1 MEAPRCKAR
10 HRFREEVFL
19 GRRTRQKYPNC
30 LLGAAGSGD
39 LTGNGGQPCRI
50 FPVAEQAP
58 ANEMVQSGGQSG
70 HGAFE
75 TCPTI
80 RQGTD
85 TQTAVEDTE
94 AKAQLISVP
103 VMA

>member
-1 MEAPRCKAR
+1 
-10 HRFREEVFL
+10 
-19 GRRTRQKYPNC
+19 
-30 LLGAAGSGD
+30 
-39 LTGNGGQPCRI
+39 
-50 FPVAEQAP
+50 
-58 ANEMVQSGGQSG
+58 MVQSGGQSG

>member
-1 MEAPRCKAR
+1 M
-10 HRFREEVFL
+10 FL

-30 LLGAAGSGD
+30 LLGAAGSGA

-58 ANEMVQSGGQSG
+58 ANEEMLQAPANEEMVHSGGQSG